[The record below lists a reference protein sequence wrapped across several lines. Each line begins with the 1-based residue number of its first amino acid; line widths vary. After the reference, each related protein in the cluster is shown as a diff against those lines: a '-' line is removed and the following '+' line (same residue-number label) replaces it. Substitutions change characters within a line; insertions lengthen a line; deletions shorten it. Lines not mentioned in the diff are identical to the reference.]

1 MLFARL
7 FGKSP
12 PHLSFSP
19 DIPENER
26 PKLLAELQACAHRR
40 GGTLNNTRRAQALA
54 DLFLS
59 LSPAGQQVFADT
71 LNGLNETAHR
81 STGDRYAEIEEEELF
96 GGSDSKL
103 AVLDMFE
110 TPRRR
115 VLSHLRNSNAGPEC
129 LLEIRRLSESDLQ
142 NDIDEMVSGVTG
154 PPPS

>member
-1 MLFARL
+1 MPFARL

-12 PHLSFSP
+12 PRLSFSP

-40 GGTLNNTRRAQALA
+40 GGTLNNARRAQALA

-81 STGDRYAEIEEEELF
+81 STGDRYAEIEEAELF
-96 GGSDSKL
+96 GRSESKL

-115 VLSHLRNSNAGPEC
+115 VLRHMCGAENGNA
-129 LLEIRRLSESDLQ
+129 LLEEIRQFSAPDLQ
-142 NDIDEMVSGVTG
+142 REVDRILEDLS
-154 PPPS
+154 